1 MKLVEWI
8 VALYIVHE
16 LVLVQATYMKGA
28 SRGKIVPLKSIFW
41 AAAVL
46 FAVYS
51 LFDSY
56 TWLIRTQYLELLG

>member
-28 SRGKIVPLKSIFW
+28 SVREKKVPLKSI
-41 AAAVL
+41 L
-46 FAVYS
+46 
-51 LFDSY
+51 
-56 TWLIRTQYLELLG
+56 